1 VVIPV
6 VNLRLVSSD
15 HDVVVVVAVTREV
28 SARVHLVRQLSGE
41 SVLLLV
47 PDQAT
52 AARTLGDGNLPTG
65 PDQPDDPRP
74 ALHCGGLAV
83 DPLRQQVTWHGAT
96 LRLTRLERN
105 VLGCLIEPPIR
116 VWSYEHLYRAVWRE
130 TWLGDTSTLHATVKR
145 LRRKLRDA
153 GVTVFLESL
162 RGVGFQLMT
171 KPTEAIAAPAPV
183 GSVVDGSP
191 SDHQRTNPYTAPLL
205 DPATD
210 RYPAA

>member
-1 VVIPV
+1 MPV
-6 VNLRLVSSD
+6 VSLRLASAD
-15 HDVVVVVAVTREV
+15 HDDVVVVVAVTREV

-65 PDQPDDPRP
+65 PDQGDDPRP
-74 ALHCGGLAV
+74 ALQCGGLVV
-83 DPLRQQVTWHGAT
+83 DPLHQRVTWHGAT

-171 KPTEAIAAPAPV
+171 KPTEAAPAPV
-183 GSVVDGSP
+183 GSAVDGPP
-191 SDHQRTNPYTAPLL
+191 SDHQRTNPYTAPIL
-205 DPATD
+205 DTATD